1 MAFAIALL
9 AVGFG
14 LVGWACVASPPRE
27 RPLHPGQDLLP
38 GFDAVLAGLAAL
50 SWVTMILALARVLSG
65 AGAVIAAAVFAA
77 ATMWRRHAIGPSPRN
92 ESKRARAVAVACAVV
107 LLTALVI
114 RAIAPPFDARLASSD
129 ASVYLAAANRVSH
142 AGAIG
147 GYDAL
152 ASEMSTQER
161 TALFSNRFLADS
173 TGPFARFPGGV
184 RLIAAD
190 SGWVT
195 FHFYHL
201 WPVWLGFLHSLF
213 GSPGF
218 LAALPLFG
226 SVALIS
232 LYLVGAMLAG
242 RVFGLACAGLLFV
255 MYPEIYYLRLPLS
268 EISAQAYFL
277 GGLLCFVRANQAE
290 LAERNR
296 LQLLAAALWGCFS
309 LTRVDGVLFLIPALA
324 VSFVCDATLRRT
336 RADWLPLGTGI
347 VLAAS
352 LSLLHQVAGGT
363 YEDALRHFP
372 SARALYLRV
381 SAVLASREPP
391 LLVVWAAI
399 TWFALLVALNE
410 RYPRVRH
417 SLKVLVET
425 VMLLVSAGSVV
436 MFAGRVDAA
445 QIVRH
450 LRWLELYLPIPVL
463 GAAFVGLAILV
474 TFLIRDPARFRLPA
488 LVLPFLAVP
497 LVALLINPM
506 VTPTQPW
513 AIRRF
518 VPMALP
524 MLGLLSSLGWHLALR
539 ALRFKESTAAIA
551 FGALAALAM
560 GALLGKASFLL
571 SQPLFGQ
578 VEAQVARLAKHIPA
592 DALVLIP
599 DEQAGMHLQVAL
611 QYEHGRTVLLLP
623 FSFALATGPERAQR
637 YVTMQAYVRRQVASG
652 RPVIAL
658 LDDQRFAG
666 WLASRFALEFA
677 FAEPIIFSMPV
688 EAHDDAFPGAT
699 SRVDV
704 NYAALRL
711 REHGGAAVPTV
722 VDVGRPD
729 HDLGFLVEG
738 FAAPEGDRSKPGGTF
753 RWTLANA
760 QLALPRTRI
769 VRIHYHSWRPPQ
781 APSADLRVAIDGV
794 PVAFYDRTAQS
805 GDHVLEISVPADVGR
820 SNERFVLSLTSTPFS
835 MHRLGLSGDPRELG
849 IPIFRIELEPRSQD

>member
-1 MAFAIALL
+1 MAIAIALL

-14 LVGWACVASPPRE
+14 FIGTACVAALPPE
-27 RPLHPGQDLLP
+27 RPLRPGESLAA
-38 GFDAVLAGLAAL
+38 GFYTVLAGLATL
-50 SWVTMILALARVLSG
+50 SWVTMILALARVLSVG
-65 AGAVIAAAVFAA
+65 TVALAALVIAGATV
-77 ATMWRRHAIGPSPRN
+77 WRRHAVGVASIARIGPTRL
-92 ESKRARAVAVACAVV
+92 RAVAAACLVV
-107 LLTALVI
+107 LVTALAMS
-114 RAIAPPFDARLASSD
+114 AIAPPFDARLASSD

-147 GYDAL
+147 GYEAL

-161 TALFSNRFLADS
+161 AALFANRFPGDS

-184 RLIAAD
+184 RLIAPD

-218 LAALPLFG
+218 LAALPVFG

-232 LYLVGAMLAG
+232 LYLVGALLAG
-242 RVFGLACAGLLFV
+242 RIFGLLCAALLFV
-255 MYPEIYYLRLPLS
+255 MYPEIYYLRLPVS

-277 GGLLCFVRANQAE
+277 GGLLCFVRASQAE

-309 LTRVDGVLFLIPALA
+309 LARADGVLLLIPALFA
-324 VSFVCDATLRRT
+324 SFVCNPTLRRA
-336 RADWLPLGTGI
+336 RGDWLPLGTGI
-347 VLAAS
+347 VLAAA
-352 LSLLHQVAGGT
+352 LALLHQVAGGT
-363 YEDALRHFP
+363 YEDALRHIP
-372 SARALYLRV
+372 LARALFLRM
-381 SAVLASREPP
+381 SAVLAPYEP
-391 LLVVWAAI
+391 LVLAVWLAI
-399 TWFALLVALNE
+399 TSFALFVASSE
-410 RYPRVRH
+410 RYPRVRRA
-417 SLKVLVET
+417 LRVLVET
-425 VMLLVSAGSVV
+425 LMLLVSVGSVV

-450 LRWLELYLPIPVL
+450 LRWLELYIPIAVL
-463 GAAFVGLAILV
+463 AAAFVGLAILV
-474 TFLIRDPARFRLPA
+474 TLLFRDAARSRLPA
-488 LVLPFLAVP
+488 LALPFLVVP

-524 MLGLLSSLGWHLALR
+524 MLGLLSLLGWYLALR
-539 ALRFKESTAAIA
+539 ALPFKKSTAAIA
-551 FGALAALAM
+551 SGALAALAM
-560 GALLGKASFLL
+560 GTLLGKSSFLL
-571 SQPLFGQ
+571 SQPLFSQ
-578 VEAQVARLAKHIPA
+578 VEAQIARVAKHIPA

-611 QYEHGRTVLLLP
+611 QYEHEKAALLLP
-623 FSFALATGPERAQR
+623 FSFAQADGTDAAKRYAT
-637 YVTMQAYVRRQVASG
+637 VQAYVRRQVASG

-666 WLASRFALEFA
+666 WLAARFALEYA
-677 FAEPIIFSMPV
+677 FAEPMTFSMPV
-688 EAHDDAFPGAT
+688 EAPDDVFPKAT
-699 SRVDV
+699 ARVGM

-711 REHGGAAVPTV
+711 REHRDAAVPTV

-729 HDLGFLVEG
+729 HDLRFLIEG

-769 VRIHYHSWRPPQ
+769 VRIHYHSWRPAQ

-794 PVAFYDRTAQS
+794 PVAFDDRTAQN
-805 GDHVLEISVPADVGR
+805 GDHVLEIPVAGHVAHM
-820 SNERFVLSLTSTPFS
+820 NERFVLSLTSTPFS
-835 MHRLGLSGDPRELG
+835 MHRLGLSADARELG
-849 IPIFRIELEPRSQD
+849 IPIFRIEVEPH